1 VFMLCEDDFSLS
13 CVRIMELMR
22 MVERYVTRR
31 SPGMVFNGFVG
42 FLWDF
47 IGLLWLLLVDIG
59 FL

>member
-1 VFMLCEDDFSLS
+1 
-13 CVRIMELMR
+13 MELMR